1 MRIVKILF
9 GLFVIGFWAY
19 QLWAVYAMVAFV
31 RAQLL
36 AALAGA
42 Q

>member
-9 GLFVIGFWAY
+9 GLFVIGFCAY
-19 QLWAVYAMVAFV
+19 QLWAVYAMVISV
-31 RAQLL
+31 PQLL
-36 AALAGA
+36 ATLAGA